1 MRGRFILSNS
11 SDIELFKLKSLIPA
25 SLIIEF
31 RSTARFLT
39 STAFTEK
46 NSSEVRGEN
55 IRYLFELV
63 SFGVNAIELTLLS
76 GILIVAGGLTKENLD
91 A

>member
-1 MRGRFILSNS
+1 M
-11 SDIELFKLKSLIPA
+11 LIPA
-25 SLIIEF
+25 SFLIEF
-31 RSTARFLT
+31 CPTARFLT
-39 STAFTEK
+39 SPAFTKK

-55 IRYLFELV
+55 IRYLFEVV

-76 GILIVAGGLTKENLD
+76 GILIVAGGLTKANLD

>member
-1 MRGRFILSNS
+1 MFYIKFFESRR
-11 SDIELFKLKSLIPA
+11 LIPA
-25 SLIIEF
+25 SFCIEF
-31 RSTARFLT
+31 RPTARILT
-39 STAFTEK
+39 SAAFTEK

-55 IRYLFELV
+55 IRYLLELL

-76 GILIVAGGLTKENLD
+76 GILIVAGGLTKANLE

>member
-1 MRGRFILSNS
+1 M
-11 SDIELFKLKSLIPA
+11 LIPA
-25 SLIIEF
+25 SFFIEL
-31 RSTARFLT
+31 RPTARFLT

-55 IRYLFELV
+55 IRYLLEFV

-76 GILIVAGGLTKENLD
+76 VILIVAGGLTKAKLD